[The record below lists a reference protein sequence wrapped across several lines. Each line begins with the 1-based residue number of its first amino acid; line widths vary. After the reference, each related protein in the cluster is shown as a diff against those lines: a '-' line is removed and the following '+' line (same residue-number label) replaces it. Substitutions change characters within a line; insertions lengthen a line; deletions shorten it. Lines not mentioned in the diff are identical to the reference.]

1 MAVDYYKVL
10 GVDKGASNDDIK
22 KAYRK
27 LALKHHPDRN
37 PSDKKRAE
45 EKFKEISEAY
55 AVLTDQEKRKQYDE
69 FGTDAFRQKFTQE
82 DIFRNF
88 DINDI
93 LRGFGFGN
101 LGGESTWYSGTVGS
115 GGGGRRRGYT
125 QRKVDP
131 FGDLYGGEQTY
142 TRREEPPSKDQ
153 DIEYNLSI
161 SLEESVMGTE
171 KKLSLKKGDVTE
183 EVSVKIPSG
192 ISTGKKL
199 RLAGKGL
206 QGPYGGPAGDLFLNI
221 TILPHPIFSRD
232 GDDLYVEKT
241 VSFSQACLGSTIDVP
256 TLNSGS
262 KRLKISPGTQSNT
275 KIRMKGFGVPHL
287 KGDGRGDQYVRIF
300 VDVPKKL
307 TAKQSELIK
316 KLSDEGL

>member
-1 MAVDYYKVL
+1 MADDYYKVL
-10 GVDKGASNDDIK
+10 GVDRGASIDDIK

-37 PSDKKRAE
+37 PSDKKRSE

-55 AVLTDQEKRKQYDE
+55 AVLTDPEKRKQYDE

-82 DIFRNF
+82 DIFRDF

-101 LGGESTWYSGTVGS
+101 LGGEYTRFGGS
-115 GGGGRRRGYT
+115 AGGGGRRRAYS

-131 FGDLYGGEQTY
+131 FAEMFGEQAY
-142 TRREEPPSKDQ
+142 GRREAPSSKDQ

-161 SLEESVMGTE
+161 TLEESVIGAE
-171 KKLSLKKGDVTE
+171 KKLSLKKGDMTE
-183 EVSVKIPSG
+183 EVSVKIPAG
-192 ISTGKKL
+192 ISSGKKL

-206 QGPYGGPAGDLFLNI
+206 RGPYGGPAGDLYLNI
-221 TILPHPIFSRD
+221 SVLPHPIFSRD

-241 VSFSQACLGSTIDVP
+241 VSYSQACLGSTIDVP
-256 TLNSGS
+256 TLSSGS
-262 KRLKISPGTQSNT
+262 KRVKIQPGTQSNT
-275 KIRMKGFGVPHL
+275 KIRLKGFGVPHL
-287 KGDGRGDQYVRIF
+287 KGEGHGDQFVRIF
-300 VDVPKKL
+300 VDVPKKM
-307 TAKQSELIK
+307 TAKQAELVK
-316 KLSDEGL
+316 KLSEEGL

>member
-1 MAVDYYKVL
+1 MADDYYKVL
-10 GVDKGASNDDIK
+10 GVDRGASIDDIK

-37 PSDKKRAE
+37 PSDKKRSE

-55 AVLTDQEKRKQYDE
+55 AVLTDPEKRKQYDE

-101 LGGESTWYSGTVGS
+101 LGGEYTRYGGS
-115 GGGGRRRGYT
+115 AGGGGRRRAYS

-131 FGDLYGGEQTY
+131 FGEMFGEQAY
-142 TRREEPPSKDQ
+142 GRRDAPSSKEQ

-161 SLEESVMGTE
+161 TLEESVIGAE
-171 KKLSLKKGDVTE
+171 KKLSLKKGDMTE
-183 EVSVKIPSG
+183 EVSVKIPAG
-192 ISTGKKL
+192 ISSGKKL

-206 QGPYGGPAGDLFLNI
+206 QGPYGGPAGDLYLNI
-221 TILPHPIFSRD
+221 SVLPHPIFSRD

-241 VSFSQACLGSTIDVP
+241 VSYSQACLGSTIDVP
-256 TLNSGS
+256 TLSSGS
-262 KRLKISPGTQSNT
+262 KRVKIPPGTQSNT
-275 KIRMKGFGVPHL
+275 KIRLKGFGVPHL
-287 KGDGRGDQYVRIF
+287 KGEGHGDQFVRIF
-300 VDVPKKL
+300 VDVPKKM
-307 TAKQSELIK
+307 TAKQAELVK
-316 KLSDEGL
+316 KLSEEGL

>member
-1 MAVDYYKVL
+1 MADDYYKVL
-10 GVDKGASNDDIK
+10 GVEKSASTDDIK

-27 LALKHHPDRN
+27 LALKYHPDRN
-37 PSDKKRAE
+37 PTDKKRAE
-45 EKFKEISEAY
+45 EKFKDISEAY
-55 AVLTDQEKRKQYDE
+55 AVLSDPEKRKQYDE

-101 LGGESTWYSGTVGS
+101 LGGEFTWYGGGQ
-115 GGGGRRRGYT
+115 GGGGRRKVFT
-125 QRKVDP
+125 QRRGDP
-131 FGDLYGGEQTY
+131 FEDLFGGGQPYGRPDTTVAKG
-142 TRREEPPSKDQ
+142 K

-161 SLEESVMGTE
+161 SLEESVSGAE
-171 KKLSLKKGDVTE
+171 KKLSLKKGDQTE
-183 EVSVKIPSG
+183 EVSVKVPPG
-192 ISTGKKL
+192 ISSGKKL

-206 QGPYGGPAGDLFLNI
+206 PGGYGGPGGDLYLNI
-221 TILPHPIFSRD
+221 TVQPHPIFSRD

-241 VSFSQACLGSTIDVP
+241 VSFSQACLGSTVEVP
-256 TLNSGS
+256 TLGGS
-262 KRLKISPGTQSNT
+262 PKRLKIPPGTQSNT

-287 KGDGRGDQYVRIF
+287 KGEGKGDQYVRIF

-307 TAKQSELIK
+307 TPKQADLVR
-316 KLSDEGL
+316 KLSEEGL

>member
-1 MAVDYYKVL
+1 MADDYYKVL
-10 GVDKGASNDDIK
+10 GVDRGASIDDIK

-37 PSDKKRAE
+37 PSDKKRSE

-55 AVLTDQEKRKQYDE
+55 AVLTDPEKRKQYDE

-82 DIFRNF
+82 DIFRDF

-101 LGGESTWYSGTVGS
+101 LGGEYTRFGGS
-115 GGGGRRRGYT
+115 AGGGGRRRAYS

-131 FGDLYGGEQTY
+131 FGEMFGEQAY
-142 TRREEPPSKDQ
+142 GRREAPSSKEQ

-161 SLEESVMGTE
+161 TLEESVIGAE
-171 KKLSLKKGDVTE
+171 KKLSLKKGDMTE
-183 EVSVKIPSG
+183 EVSVKIPAG
-192 ISTGKKL
+192 ISSGKKL

-206 QGPYGGPAGDLFLNI
+206 QGPYGGPAGDLYLNI
-221 TILPHPIFSRD
+221 SVLPHPIFSRD

-241 VSFSQACLGSTIDVP
+241 VSYSQACLGSTIDVP
-256 TLNSGS
+256 TLSSGS
-262 KRLKISPGTQSNT
+262 KRVKIQPGTQSNT
-275 KIRMKGFGVPHL
+275 KIRLKGFGVPHL
-287 KGDGRGDQYVRIF
+287 KGEGHGDQFVRIF
-300 VDVPKKL
+300 VDVPKKM
-307 TAKQSELIK
+307 TAKQAELVK
-316 KLSDEGL
+316 KLSEEGL

>member
-1 MAVDYYKVL
+1 MAVDYYKML
-10 GVDKGASNDDIK
+10 GVDKGAGVDEIK

-27 LALKHHPDRN
+27 LALKYHPDRN

-55 AVLTDQEKRKQYDE
+55 AVLSDPEKRKQYDE
-69 FGTDAFRQKFTQE
+69 FGTDTFRQKFTQE
-82 DIFRNF
+82 DIFRDF

-101 LGGESTWYSGTVGS
+101 LGGEFTWQGGRA
-115 GGGGRRRGYT
+115 GGGRRRAYTT
-125 QRKVDP
+125 QRKADP
-131 FGDLYGGEQTY
+131 YGDLFGQQAYGQ
-142 TRREEPPSKDQ
+142 REAPAPTDQ

-161 SLEESVMGTE
+161 TMEESVLGAE
-171 KKLSLKKGDVTE
+171 KKLSLKKGDMIE
-183 EVSVKIPSG
+183 EVSVKIPAG
-192 ISTGKKL
+192 ISSGKKL

-206 QGPYGGPAGDLFLNI
+206 HGPYGGPAGDLYLNI
-221 TILPHPIFSRD
+221 QVLPHPIFSRD

-241 VSFSQACLGSTIDVP
+241 VSFSQACLGSAIEVP
-256 TLNSGS
+256 TLGGAP
-262 KRLKISPGTQSNT
+262 KRLKIPAGTQSNT

-287 KGDGRGDQYVRIF
+287 KGEGHGDQFVRIF

-307 TAKQSELIK
+307 TARQSDLIR
-316 KLSDEGL
+316 KLSEEGL